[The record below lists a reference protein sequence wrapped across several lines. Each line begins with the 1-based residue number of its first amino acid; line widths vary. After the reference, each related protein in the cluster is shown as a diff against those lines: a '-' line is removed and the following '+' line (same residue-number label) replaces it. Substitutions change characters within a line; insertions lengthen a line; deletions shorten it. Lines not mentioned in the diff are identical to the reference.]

1 MENFYASADASKTH
15 LVIGGEE
22 TEDEEE
28 VGVEDVIQRPD
39 HIRRVID
46 HEVGSDHLRHVLLVR
61 PLLVEVA
68 LLLVVKDSD
77 HCSRDQDP
85 KRSKSR
91 TPPSERRDGGCH
103 SATKNRQ
110 QTHTRTRAMTE
121 PRNTFSRQLPTAT
134 RRRDAIASTYQPVS
148 QVRPKR
154 RRKMRKPAQ
163 SPSDFRKLVRQV
175 GTYVY
180 ASRSGRVA
188 TRRSSKLH
196 VLKLFSTS

>member
-1 MENFYASADASKTH
+1 M
-15 LVIGGEE
+15 IGGEE

-46 HEVGSDHLRHVLLVR
+46 HEVGSDHLRHVFLVR

-103 SATKNRQ
+103 SATKSHQ
-110 QTHTRTRAMTE
+110 QTQTRTRAMTE

-134 RRRDAIASTYQPVS
+134 RRRDAIASTHQPVS

-163 SPSDFRKLVRQV
+163 SPSDFRKLVKHV
-175 GTYVY
+175 STYFY
-180 ASRSGRVA
+180 TSQ
-188 TRRSSKLH
+188 SS
-196 VLKLFSTS
+196 